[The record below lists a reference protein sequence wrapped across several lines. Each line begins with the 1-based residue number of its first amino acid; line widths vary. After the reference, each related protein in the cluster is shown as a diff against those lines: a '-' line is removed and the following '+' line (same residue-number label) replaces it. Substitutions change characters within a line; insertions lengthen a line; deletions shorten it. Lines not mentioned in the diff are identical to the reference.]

1 MGRRAVVELGEE
13 LHRARFAA
21 GLSQVEVGRALGAS
35 HTTVGR
41 LERGAV
47 PGVSLVLLSR
57 ALAVVGLELGARA
70 FPVGSPLRDRA
81 HSELLERLRVR
92 LHPTLGWRTE
102 VPFPNPGDR
111 RAWDASISVTGSRI
125 GVEAETRPRD
135 GQELERRLAL
145 KRRDGGMDALILLLA
160 DTRSNR
166 ELIRDRAASLTAAFP
181 VHARTAL
188 AALAAGRMIDGD
200 AIMLL

>member
-1 MGRRAVVELGEE
+1 MAELGDE
-13 LHRARFAA
+13 LHRARIAA
-21 GLSQVEVGRALGAS
+21 GLSQSEVGRAIGAS
-35 HTTVGR
+35 HATVGR
-41 LERGAV
+41 YERGV
-47 PGVSLVLLSR
+47 EPRVSLLALSR
-57 ALAVVGLELGARA
+57 ALAVVGLELSARA
-70 FPVGSPLRDRA
+70 FPAGSPLRDRA
-81 HSELLERLRVR
+81 HAELVERLRAR
-92 LHPTLGWRTE
+92 LHPSLAWRTE

-111 RAWDASISVTGSRI
+111 RAWDAVIGVARARV

-145 KRRDGGMDALILLLA
+145 KRRDGGLDALILVLA

-166 ELIRDRAASLTAAFP
+166 LLLRERAASLTASFP
-181 VHARTAL
+181 EPGRTAL